1 LTVLTTWEGMPIQ
14 MPEGSDGRA
23 IAARVMRISESIP
36 FPAFRMSKGRLCAAE
51 AVGTIQVAGVRINV
65 LPKTD
70 TSEGERDSDFLVN
83 ILRAAGYLCRA
94 HKSSGAVRS
103 SVRDPLEVM
112 ISEAAA
118 ELNFVLKD
126 GVPRRYQE
134 KYEDSRTL
142 KGRIDFARL
151 ATRLPSDLTVLP
163 VRHTPLTV
171 QNDLAYCLLWLATTL
186 ARLTRSSF
194 NRQLLTTLIGPLS
207 AVWNGGHKLPI
218 PAFAKL
224 RLAPSEAHCERVLSL
239 AKLLAQG
246 HFVDPTFAGNTD
258 GFTMLFP
265 LQHLF
270 ERALRQVLAE
280 TLSNFGITIRNSGE
294 PLFLLRGNDD
304 GDNVLRLKPDYLLY
318 RGNRL
323 IAVADA
329 KWKRL
334 SETARAYGAR
344 REDFYQINAYLD
356 TFAVDNSIV
365 LIPQAPWMPSPWVR
379 SYTVTHSGRE
389 VHLVSVDIEK
399 LVSHRADVKAAARDT
414 LRDALLAIV

>member
-1 LTVLTTWEGMPIQ
+1 MPIY
-14 MPEGSDGRA
+14 MPEGSDRRA
-23 IAARVMRISESIP
+23 IVDRVMRISESIP
-36 FPAFRMSKGRLCAAE
+36 FPSFRMSKGRLCAAE
-51 AVGTIQVAGVRINV
+51 AVGTIQVGGVRINV

-70 TSEGERDSDFLVN
+70 TREEARDSDFLVN

-94 HKSSGAVRS
+94 HTGAGAVRS

-134 KYEDSRTL
+134 KHEDSRTL
-142 KGRIDFARL
+142 RGRIDFARL
-151 ATRLPSDLTVLP
+151 ATRIPSGLTVLP

-171 QNDLAYCLLWLATTL
+171 QNELAYSLLWLATTL

-194 NRQLLTTLIGPLS
+194 NRQRLITLIGRLS
-207 AVWNGGHKLPI
+207 GVWNGGHKLPM

-224 RLAPSEAHCERVLSL
+224 RLAPSEVHCERVLSL
-239 AKLLAQG
+239 AKLLSQG
-246 HFVDPTFAGNTD
+246 QFVDPTFAGNTD

-270 ERALRQVLAE
+270 ERAMRKVLAE
-280 TLSNFGITIRNSGE
+280 TLGDCGITIKNSGQ

-304 GDNVLRLKPDYLLY
+304 DDNVLRLMPDYLLY
-318 RGNRL
+318 RENRL

-334 SETARAYGAR
+334 NETSRAYGAR
-344 REDFYQINAYLD
+344 REDFYQVNGYLD
-356 TFAVDNSIV
+356 SFAVDNSVIFM
-365 LIPQAPWMPSPWVR
+365 PRAPWMPSPWVR
-379 SYTVTHSGRE
+379 SYTVNHSGRR
-389 VHLVSVDIEK
+389 VHLLGVDIEK
-399 LVSHRADVKAAARDT
+399 LISHRADVKVAARDA